1 LIDLKKEKLK
11 EALLPASLGERRRR
25 KSERKKKEKKRTSV

>member
-1 LIDLKKEKLK
+1 LYFIF
-11 EALLPASLGERRRR
+11 AAGIERVSTLRGRR